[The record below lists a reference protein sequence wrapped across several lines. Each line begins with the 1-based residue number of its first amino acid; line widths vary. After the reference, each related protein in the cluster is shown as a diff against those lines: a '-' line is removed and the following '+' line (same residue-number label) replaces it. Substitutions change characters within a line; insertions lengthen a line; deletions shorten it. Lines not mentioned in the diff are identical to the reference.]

1 MATKAEK
8 EYRAQQITAA
18 AQSLVGGRERAKG
31 VGGGSIGGGPRV
43 RAGGD
48 LSRYNINYTD
58 DPLAPKAKA
67 KPKPKKSPG
76 APKKTV
82 QRRIPRKAAAAPRK
96 LPRTSTRTRA
106 TTPNKAL
113 ATKGRAG
120 GTLYEGRGDPYT
132 GLTIQQ
138 AKARAAAEIAA
149 RRRRAA
155 TTRAL

>member
-76 APKKTV
+76 APKKAKV
-82 QRRIPRKAAAAPRK
+82 QRRVPRQSATAPR
-96 LPRTSTRTRA
+96 RTTTQRTRTTA
-106 TTPNKAL
+106 PNKAL